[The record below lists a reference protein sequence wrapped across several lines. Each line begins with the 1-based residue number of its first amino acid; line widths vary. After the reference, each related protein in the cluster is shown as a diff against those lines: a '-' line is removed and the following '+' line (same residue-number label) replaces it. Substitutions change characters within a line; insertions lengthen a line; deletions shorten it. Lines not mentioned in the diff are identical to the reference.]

1 MDDGDLGSVAYFLMD
16 SLPHPRSATSRHAN
30 AAPAQWPGAPYP
42 LGANWD
48 GSGTNFA
55 VFSEHA
61 EMIELCLFDADGAET
76 RIELREVKAFVH
88 HAYIPGIGPGQYYG
102 YRAHGAWDPANGHR
116 FNPQKL
122 LLDPYS
128 KAIDGDV
135 VFERAVYSHRADD
148 PDLPDTTDSAPFM
161 PRSVVIN
168 PFFDWGKDRRPKRP
182 RRDSMLYEAHVKG
195 MTALHPLLPE
205 ELRGTYAG
213 LGQPEVIEYLNA
225 LGVTAIELLPVHH
238 HIPEQFLVDRGL
250 TNYWGYSTI
259 GYFAPH
265 HSYAAW
271 GTAGE
276 QVQEFKHM
284 VRALHEG
291 GIEVILDVVYNHTTE
306 GNELG
311 PSFSHKG
318 LDNASYYRLDPAN
331 RRRYI
336 DYTGTGNT
344 VDVSHPNVLQ
354 MIMDS
359 LRYWVDEMHV
369 DGFRFDLASTLGR
382 DAGHVDANAAF
393 FDIINQDPTL
403 RQVKLIAEPW
413 DVGEGGYQ
421 VGRFPPLWS
430 EWNGRYRDTVRD
442 FWRGEPGHLG
452 DFASCF
458 TGSSDLYESTGRR
471 PSASVNFVTAH
482 DGFTLRDLVSYNER
496 HNEAN
501 TENNRDGESHNRSW
515 NSGVEGPTID
525 PEINEIRQRRT
536 RAILATMMLSQG
548 VPMLLAGDEFGRTQ
562 GGNNNAYCQDNEISW
577 LDWEGVDDELL
588 AFTQRLVN
596 LRRLHPSFRRR
607 RFFSGEKNAD
617 ADVADVDWFRADGL
631 RMTHDDW
638 QASDAHALAVFLN
651 GERLTDTTARGERV
665 FDDSFLVLFNAD
677 ATDKPFSIPMPLA
690 GRWWRTEL
698 DSARPEAPNRPVV
711 GSLVVPSRS
720 VMVLRDE
727 TDRQNQGSASPAGS
741 GVRR

>member
-1 MDDGDLGSVAYFLMD
+1 MNPQTPSSSGGT
-16 SLPHPRSATSRHAN
+16 P
-30 AAPAQWPGAPYP
+30 PASTRYSQWPGSPYP

-61 EMIELCLFDADGAET
+61 EAIELCLFDDDGNEA
-76 RIELREVKAFVH
+76 RIELGEIKAFVH
-88 HAYIPGIGPGQYYG
+88 HAYVPGIGPGQKYG
-102 YRAHGAWDPANGHR
+102 YRAHGAWDPSSGHR

-122 LLDPYS
+122 LLDPYA

-135 VFERAVYSHRADD
+135 TFSRAIYSHRAEN
-148 PDLPDTTDSAPFM
+148 PDLADTTDSAPFV
-161 PRSVVIN
+161 PRSVVVN
-168 PFFDWGKDRRPKRP
+168 PFFDWGNDSRPKQT
-182 RRDSMLYEAHVKG
+182 RRDSFLYEAHVKG
-195 MTALHPLLPE
+195 LTARHPAIPE

-213 LGQPEVIEYLNA
+213 LGQPEVIDYLHT

-238 HIPEQFLVDRGL
+238 HISEQFLVDRNL
-250 TNYWGYSTI
+250 TNYWGYASI

-284 VRALHEG
+284 VKALHAG

-306 GNELG
+306 GNQLG
-311 PSFSHKG
+311 PTFSHKG
-318 LDNASYYRLDPAN
+318 LDNATYYRLSPEDQ
-331 RRRYI
+331 RYYV

-344 VDVSHPNVLQ
+344 LDVSQPAVLQ

-359 LRYWVDEMHV
+359 LRYWVEEMHV

-382 DAGHVDANAAF
+382 DAGHVDRHAAF
-393 FDIINQDPTL
+393 FDIINQDPSL

-442 FWRGEPGHLG
+442 FWRGEHGHLG
-452 DFASCF
+452 EFASRF

-471 PSASVNFVTAH
+471 PSASVNFITAH
-482 DGFTLRDLVSYNER
+482 DGFTMRDLVSYNER

-501 TENNRDGESHNRSW
+501 TEGNRDGESHNRSW
-515 NSGVEGPTID
+515 NSGVEGPTLD
-525 PEINEIRQRRT
+525 PAINEVRARRT
-536 RAILATMMLSQG
+536 RALLATMLLSQG

-562 GGNNNAYCQDNEISW
+562 LGNNNAYCQDNEISW
-577 LDWEGVDDELL
+577 IDWEGVDDELL

-596 LRRLHPSFRRR
+596 LRARHPVFRRR
-607 RFFSGEKNAD
+607 KFFSGDKPVD
-617 ADVADVDWFRADGL
+617 AAVADVDWFRTDGL
-631 RMTHDDW
+631 RMDHADW
-638 QASDAHALAVFLN
+638 SATDGHAIAVFLN
-651 GERLTDTTARGERV
+651 GDRLTDRGPRGEPV
-665 FDDSFLVLFNAD
+665 IDDSFLVLFNAD
-677 ATDKPFSIPMPLA
+677 ETDLTFTIPTPLA
-690 GRWWRTEL
+690 ARWWLTEL
-698 DSARPEAPNRPVV
+698 DTANPSAPNRPVV
-711 GSLVVPSRS
+711 GSAEVGARS
-720 VMVLRDE
+720 ILVLRDNGGE
-727 TDRQNQGSASPAGS
+727 AQ
-741 GVRR
+741 